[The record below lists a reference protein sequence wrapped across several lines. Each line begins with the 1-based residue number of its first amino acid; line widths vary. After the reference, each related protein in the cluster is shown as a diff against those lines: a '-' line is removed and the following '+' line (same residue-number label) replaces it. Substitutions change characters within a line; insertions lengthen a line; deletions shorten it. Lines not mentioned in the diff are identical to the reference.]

1 MNAHVQR
8 AIYSVFGEKI
18 MAKILLVE
26 DDADFALAVTEILA
40 ENGHHVTHFDDGRQ
54 ALDELGQNKYDLIVL
69 DWNLPNLS
77 GHAVLETY
85 RVYGGLTP
93 VIMMTGMG
101 SIDHKVQ
108 GLDAGADDYLCKP
121 FDLHELVIRVRS
133 ILRRWGEVY
142 A

>member
-1 MNAHVQR
+1 
-8 AIYSVFGEKI
+8 
-18 MAKILLVE
+18 
-26 DDADFALAVTEILA
+26 
-40 ENGHHVTHFDDGRQ
+40 
-54 ALDELGQNKYDLIVL
+54 LIVL